1 MYKEISNYI
10 LHLLNSIVFF
20 FFNSIVTTGI
30 RDFNLNVSIRN
41 ATKCQLVELQNS
53 RLYLANI
60 KYIKFLILESLLLQF
75 PQIGGVKKS
84 PIPFKYFIL
93 LPSFDPNIMAMCII
107 VKKATTDNRSE
118 ILF

>member
-1 MYKEISNYI
+1 MIMYKEISNYI

-20 FFNSIVTTGI
+20 LYNSIVTTGI

-75 PQIGGVKKS
+75 GGIGGVKKMS
-84 PIPFKYFIL
+84 NPLQIL
-93 LPSFDPNIMAMCII
+93 YSAP
-107 VKKATTDNRSE
+107 
-118 ILF
+118 LF